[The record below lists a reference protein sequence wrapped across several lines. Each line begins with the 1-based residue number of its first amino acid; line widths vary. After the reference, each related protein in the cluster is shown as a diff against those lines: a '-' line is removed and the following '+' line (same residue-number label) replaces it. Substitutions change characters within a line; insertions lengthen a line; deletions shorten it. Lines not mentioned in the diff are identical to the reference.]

1 MEVYSEALE
10 QGLEEGPEV
19 EAQRKFIGLLWHCRP
34 SLPKP
39 KHTGSCLV

>member
-1 MEVYSEALE
+1 MDVYSEVPE

-19 EAQRKFIGLLWHCRP
+19 EAQRKFVGLPWDCRP
-34 SLPKP
+34 PFPKP